1 MYIVY
6 FLLVLVLQVHK
17 GHMYANM
24 VPDESIIEEM
34 SDDSDEDQLE
44 IDFAEGKMKPDN
56 HNIIT
61 CIFRVFRLQ
70 LLKR

>member
-1 MYIVY
+1 
-6 FLLVLVLQVHK
+6 
-17 GHMYANM
+17 M

-44 IDFAEGKMKPDN
+44 IDFAEGKMKTDN
-56 HNIIT
+56 QNIIT

-70 LLKR
+70 FLKR